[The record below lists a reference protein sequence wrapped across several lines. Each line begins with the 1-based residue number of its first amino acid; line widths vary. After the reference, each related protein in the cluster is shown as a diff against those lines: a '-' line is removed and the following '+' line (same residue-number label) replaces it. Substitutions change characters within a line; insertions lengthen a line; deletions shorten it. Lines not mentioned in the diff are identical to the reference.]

1 MRAITL
7 QWGLTNLCRASSV
20 LRIEFLVS
28 QARAD
33 GDLIA
38 RDASATLVFLEFASG
53 HYFFSSACAYVLF
66 RLPPNRH
73 LVLKTIT
80 S

>member
-53 HYFFSSACAYVLF
+53 HSSACAYVLF